1 MTVMVDDVEAT
12 EYSYGDVAR
21 IPSFRK
27 LWLGD
32 LASQTA
38 DRMAFVAI
46 TILAYGESASSIGVS
61 LIIGAY
67 FLPAVL
73 VSIPGGV
80 IADRYARRTV
90 MVAAESVRVLIALLM
105 ALLGVGLLLIG
116 LVLVFSSLTYLFYPS
131 RQASIPSLVPNGALM
146 PANAAISANLIL
158 GFAVGPVIG
167 GVVASMYGAEWAL
180 LIAAVVMAEGVVI
193 IASISE
199 KSVCTPARDGT
210 EGGWSS
216 LSEGLGEIR
225 KHPILWQG
233 FVLVVFV
240 MLAVGA
246 GSVGLV
252 VYGDQDLDMG
262 KEGFSI
268 LLAALAIGT
277 LAGAI
282 MVGRV
287 GQTFPKGRLLV
298 SASLLAGIMLVLL
311 AQVEVVFLA
320 LVIMFLVGI
329 SAALVLVPF
338 TTMLQER
345 LGDQVMG
352 TGFGMLSMGLTA
364 PLLVG
369 VAIAGP
375 FIEARGVLDLF
386 IFLGFV
392 LLAVGIVSLATTRL
406 WKVSDGTSV

>member
-1 MTVMVDDVEAT
+1 MTAMVDDVEAID
-12 EYSYGDVAR
+12 YSYGDVAR

-32 LASQTA
+32 LSSQTA
-38 DRMAFVAI
+38 DRMAFVAV

-67 FLPAVL
+67 FLPAL
-73 VSIPGGV
+73 FVSIPGGV
-80 IADRYARRTV
+80 VADRYARRTV

-105 ALLGVGLLLIG
+105 ALLGVGLMLVG

-131 RQASIPSLVPNGALM
+131 RQASIPCLVPDGALM

-180 LIAAVVMAEGVVI
+180 LIAAVVMAIGVVI
-193 IASISE
+193 IASISDE
-199 KSVCTPARDGT
+199 SVCTPARDGT

-216 LSEGLGEIR
+216 LSEGLSEIKR
-225 KHPILWQG
+225 HPMLWQG

-252 VYGDQDLDMG
+252 VYGDMDLDMG

-268 LLAALAIGT
+268 LLAALSMGT

-282 MVGRV
+282 VIGRV
-287 GQTFPKGRLLV
+287 GPEFPKGRLLV
-298 SASLLAGIMLVLL
+298 SSALLAGLMLILL
-311 AQVEVVFLA
+311 SRVDEVYIALA
-320 LVIMFLVGI
+320 IMFLVGV
-329 SAALVLVPF
+329 AAAMVLVPF

-386 IFLGFV
+386 ILLGFV
-392 LLAVGIVSLATTRL
+392 LFAVGIVSLATTRL